1 MAHALPSCALTAA
14 IAAVKSALK
23 TFRIRAEKKLPGIVN
38 YFGWCTWDTFY
49 QDVSQEDVEA
59 GLRSLI
65 AAAQVRHRRRR
76 LAVRRHTDQATTPTP
91 TSPLAGMSRLA
102 CPGSSASR
110 RTASS
115 RTLMTRPSASKD
127 GGARDEG
134 GVRTQCPG
142 RGPWHA
148 ITSYCGSVRP
158 DAAHGRD
165 GALLLKLAVSQGV
178 TGCRG
183 ERARDD
189 DRHAHPARARLRSP
203 VYRFYDEL
211 HAYLATGSV
220 DGIKVDVQS
229 VLDTLGAGHG
239 GRVQLTKQDHQAL
252 DASIAKNFQENLP

>member
-65 AAAQVRHRRRR
+65 AAAQLLR
-76 LAVRRHTDQATTPTP
+76 
-91 TSPLAGMSRLA
+91 
-102 CPGSSASR
+102 
-110 RTASS
+110 
-115 RTLMTRPSASKD
+115 
-127 GGARDEG
+127 
-134 GVRTQCPG
+134 QCPG